1 MMKVNNPY
9 EEVTI
14 ITNLSN
20 HIPMLT
26 TMDKTKETQYSL
38 NFLNHINCGDKHYK
52 TSSLNT
58 PTNKAP

>member
-9 EEVTI
+9 EARVTI

-26 TMDKTKETQYSL
+26 TMDNEEK
-38 NFLNHINCGDKHYK
+38 
-52 TSSLNT
+52 
-58 PTNKAP
+58 